1 VLSGDTAAPAATLA
15 VVDGLMRTR
24 APHSVILDILYRLS
38 GLSGRPV
45 RHYGHSA
52 GWAGHPLDELVDDA
66 PEKLVDSRDN

>member
-1 VLSGDTAAPAATLA
+1 VLSGEIVAAVAALA

-52 GWAGHPLDELVDDA
+52 GWAGHPLMNWSMTL
-66 PEKLVDSRDN
+66 LRNSSIR

>member
-1 VLSGDTAAPAATLA
+1 MLSGEIVAAVAALA

-24 APHSVILDILYRLS
+24 APQSVILDILYRLS

-52 GWAGHPLDELVDDA
+52 G
-66 PEKLVDSRDN
+66 